1 MMKQT
6 AAKGHNSNRIWRVRL
21 FEGPVLETLA
31 GEVIRRFRSQKIG
44 ALLAYLALRLG
55 HSCPREE
62 IMLALWPDGDDERTV
77 ANRLRVALASLR
89 RQMEPAGVLFG
100 SVLDVSLTGYICL
113 RAETVWCDVVAFD
126 QAFKARQYAVAA
138 QMLTGTLLP
147 GYYDDWAIL
156 ERERLETLRERLLQ
170 EPLLKQIDPEP
181 SPTMPLLPPLQRE
194 ETASPLYPLPLYLT
208 HFFGREKEQ
217 QQLSELLCEKRLLT
231 ITGSGGIGK
240 TRLAVETAQRQKIP
254 TVFVALADV
263 MEGIHIPGSILRA
276 MGVLPSVEVDL
287 IAQLIAVFQ
296 RREAALLILDN
307 AEHLLAPIAEVAL
320 RLLEA
325 IPDLAVLVT
334 SRQYLNIAGET
345 VLSLAP
351 LETPSPQTPYGR
363 LARNPAVA
371 LFLDRARNA
380 RPDFALTLR
389 HAEALVR
396 LCRLLEGVPLA
407 LELAAA
413 RIVMQTPLQIAD
425 AMASGLLHLKSQ
437 QHGFSARHRSL
448 RASIQGSYDL
458 LSPEIQTFFAR
469 LSLFQG
475 GWSLEAARQVTE
487 CAEAEEFLE
496 DLGRRSLLVIAEE
509 ENSGVM
515 RFAFLESIRQ
525 FAAEQL
531 TEAERRALLLRHA
544 DYFLTLAA
552 QVTEDDIESLLPLDA
567 EQENLLMALE
577 TGSEQQIALFSA
589 GLIGALY
596 YAYIRG
602 HNRRFLSWTERSMT
616 LRPHLSDLRERIRLG
631 IVQYLILGYVGRYDL
646 VHAIGEEMQSD
657 AVLHQSLAGSALA
670 KLILSYL
677 AFHEA
682 DNATVL
688 RLSREALLE
697 ARQANEE
704 TLLYRV
710 LRLTA
715 WYWLEVAIAMPE
727 EEAIESR
734 ALLLQCEGLLHECLS
749 ILPPRS
755 SQIAFA
761 QSTQSHIQFRLGNPA
776 AGYSCL
782 KAAQKTALAH
792 GMQVMLIFCIQN
804 ECLLAAQ
811 NACYDE
817 AALLYGAFRSL
828 REKTGYITLE
838 LNPRVHTAYTT
849 LLNQFGEETFEAL
862 AQRGE
867 QIPLETLI
875 ARALPL
881 TLAPSPEKSPAPEKS
896 R

>member
-1 MMKQT
+1 MMRHTT
-6 AAKGHNSNRIWRVRL
+6 ARGHNSNQIWRVRL
-21 FEGPVLETLA
+21 FEGPTLETLA
-31 GEVIRRFRSQKIG
+31 GEATQRFRSQKIG

-55 HSCPREE
+55 RACPRDE
-62 IMLALWPDGDDERTV
+62 IMLALWPEEEDERIT

-100 SVLDVSLTGYICL
+100 SVLDVSRAGYICL
-113 RAETVWCDVVAFD
+113 RAETVWCDVAAFD
-126 QAFKARQYAVAA
+126 QAFKAKEYAAA
-138 QMLTGTLLP
+138 TQLLTGTLLP
-147 GYYDDWAIL
+147 GYYDDWALL
-156 ERERLETLRERLLQ
+156 ERERVETLREQLLQ
-170 EPLLKQIDPEP
+170 NSHQKQITPEP
-181 SPTMPLLPPLQRE
+181 SLESSLLSPFQSN
-194 ETASPLYPLPLYLT
+194 ETASSLYPLPLYLT

-217 QQLSELLCEKRLLT
+217 QQLSELLCEMRLLT
-231 ITGSGGIGK
+231 ITGPGGIGK
-240 TRLAVETAQRQKIP
+240 TRLAVETAQRQKLP

-263 MEGIHIPGSILRA
+263 AEGVHIPGSILRA
-276 MGVLPSVEVDL
+276 MGVLPSVEADL
-287 IAQLIAVFQ
+287 ITQLIAVYH
-296 RREAALLILDN
+296 RREALLLILDN
-307 AEHLLAPIAEVAL
+307 AEHLLAPVAEVAL

-325 IPDLAVLVT
+325 IPDLVILVT

-351 LETPSPQTPYGR
+351 LETPSPQTPYVR
-363 LARNPAVA
+363 LAQNPAVA

-380 RPDFALTLR
+380 RPDFALAPR
-389 HAEALVR
+389 HSEALVR

-413 RIVMQTPLQIAD
+413 RIVMQTPVQIAD

-437 QHGFSARHRSL
+437 QRGFSARHRSL

-458 LSPEIQTFFAR
+458 LSLETQRFFAR

-475 GWSLEAARQVTE
+475 GWSLEAARQVTD

-496 DLGRRSLLVIAEE
+496 DLGSRSLLVIAEE
-509 ENSGVM
+509 EGAGVM
-515 RFAFLESIRQ
+515 RFAFLEAIRQ

-531 TEAERRALLLRHA
+531 TDEERHVLLLRHA
-544 DYFLTLAA
+544 DYFLSLAA
-552 QVTEDDIESLLPLDA
+552 QVTEDDIESLLPLDV

-577 TGSEQQIALFSA
+577 TGSDQHRALFPA
-589 GLIGALY
+589 GLTGALY
-596 YAYIRG
+596 HAYIRG
-602 HNRRFLSWTERSMT
+602 HNRRFLTWTEHSMT
-616 LRPHLSDLRERIRLG
+616 LRLHLSDLRERTRLG
-631 IVQYLILGYVGRYDL
+631 IVQYLILGYVGRHDL
-646 VHAIGEEMQSD
+646 VRAIGEEMQSD
-657 AVLHQSLAGSALA
+657 AVLHQSLMGSALA
-670 KLILSYL
+670 KLILSYV

-682 DNATVL
+682 DYATVL

-704 TLLYRV
+704 VLLYRA

-727 EEAIESR
+727 EETVESTE
-734 ALLLQCEGLLHECLS
+734 LLLQCEELLHECLS

-761 QSTQSHIQFRLGNPA
+761 ESTLSHVLFRLGNPA
-776 AGYSCL
+776 AGYACL

-804 ECLLAAQ
+804 ECQFAAQ

-817 AALLYGAFRSL
+817 AALLYGTFRSL

-838 LNPRVHTAYTT
+838 LNPKVNSAYMT
-849 LLNQFGEETFEAL
+849 LLNQLGKETFEAL

-867 QIPLETLI
+867 QIPLETLV

-881 TLAPSPEKSPAPEKS
+881 PLALPSEKSPAPETS